1 MVKRRD
7 GSVDQRLDRA
17 MTAVP
22 FSVRFRRRIDAMVAQ
37 GQELLRTF
45 RRLVESKTSRRGTFR
60 FIVAGMRHRIDALLP
75 QGEVVV
81 RTIHHLLGN
90 LSPRKKVMAFVVAG
104 VAGLALLLLLLLEIS
119 VRRELAAEARH
130 VAIDTVSASSA
141 SAQEI
146 QFEDRF
152 AIQPAA
158 STLLQP
164 VDPLDALGTIPSS
177 EYSQTF
183 GQPIRE
189 PVPVPT
195 RHKAR

>member
-37 GQELLRTF
+37 G
-45 RRLVESKTSRRGTFR
+45 
-60 FIVAGMRHRIDALLP
+60 
-75 QGEVVV
+75 EVVV

-104 VAGLALLLLLLLEIS
+104 VAGLALLLLLEIS

-164 VDPLDALGTIPSS
+164 VDPSDAL
-177 EYSQTF
+177 
-183 GQPIRE
+183 
-189 PVPVPT
+189 
-195 RHKAR
+195 

>member
-1 MVKRRD
+1 
-7 GSVDQRLDRA
+7 

-22 FSVRFRRRIDAMVAQ
+22 FAVRFRRRIDAMVAQ

-45 RRLVESKTSRRGTFR
+45 RRLVESKISRRGTFR
-60 FIVAGMRHRIDALLP
+60 FIVAAMRHRIDALLP

-189 PVPVPT
+189 PVPVP
-195 RHKAR
+195 RRRKAR

>member
-1 MVKRRD
+1 V
-7 GSVDQRLDRA
+7 
-17 MTAVP
+17 TAVP
-22 FSVRFRRRIDAMVAQ
+22 FAVRFRRRIDAMVAQ

-45 RRLVESKTSRRGTFR
+45 RRLVESKISRRGTFR
-60 FIVAGMRHRIDALLP
+60 FIAAAMRHRIDALLP

-104 VAGLALLLLLLLEIS
+104 VAGLALLLLLEIS

-130 VAIDTVSASSA
+130 VVIDTASASSA

-152 AIQPAA
+152 VIQPAA

-177 EYSQTF
+177 EHSQTF
-183 GQPIRE
+183 GEPIRE
-189 PVPVPT
+189 PVPVP
-195 RHKAR
+195 RRRKAR

>member
-1 MVKRRD
+1 
-7 GSVDQRLDRA
+7 

-22 FSVRFRRRIDAMVAQ
+22 FAVRFRRRIDAMVAQ

-45 RRLVESKTSRRGTFR
+45 RRLVESKISRRGTFGL
-60 FIVAGMRHRIDALLP
+60 VAAAMRHRIGTILP

-81 RTIHHLLGN
+81 STIHHLLGN
-90 LSPRKKVMAFVVAG
+90 FTPRKKKMAFVVAG
-104 VAGLALLLLLLLEIS
+104 VVGLALVLLFLEIS
-119 VRRELAAEARH
+119 VRRELAAEARD
-130 VAIDTVSASSA
+130 VAIHTASASSA

-164 VDPLDALGTIPSS
+164 VDPSDALGTIPSS

-183 GQPIRE
+183 AQPFGE
-189 PVPVPT
+189 PVPVP
-195 RHKAR
+195 RRRKSR

>member
-1 MVKRRD
+1 
-7 GSVDQRLDRA
+7 
-17 MTAVP
+17 
-22 FSVRFRRRIDAMVAQ
+22 
-37 GQELLRTF
+37 
-45 RRLVESKTSRRGTFR
+45 
-60 FIVAGMRHRIDALLP
+60 MRHRIDALLP

-104 VAGLALLLLLLLEIS
+104 VAGLALLLLLEIS

-189 PVPVPT
+189 PVPVP
-195 RHKAR
+195 RRRKARWEIGAPHCRKAGADTWVRAGTHVELRSFQRTYVGTMRL

>member
-1 MVKRRD
+1 PEGD
-7 GSVDQRLDRA
+7 
-17 MTAVP
+17 
-22 FSVRFRRRIDAMVAQ
+22 
-37 GQELLRTF
+37 
-45 RRLVESKTSRRGTFR
+45 
-60 FIVAGMRHRIDALLP
+60 
-75 QGEVVV
+75 VVV

-90 LSPRKKVMAFVVAG
+90 LRPRKKVMAFVVAG
-104 VAGLALLLLLLLEIS
+104 VAGLALLLLLLEIS

-164 VDPLDALGTIPSS
+164 VDPLDALGTIPSP
-177 EYSQTF
+177 EYSRRLDNPF
-183 GQPIRE
+183 GSRYPS
-189 PVPVPT
+189 P
-195 RHKAR
+195 

>member
-1 MVKRRD
+1 V
-7 GSVDQRLDRA
+7 
-17 MTAVP
+17 TAVP
-22 FSVRFRRRIDAMVAQ
+22 FAVRSRRCIDAMVAQ

-45 RRLVESKTSRRGTFR
+45 RRLVESKISRRGTFR
-60 FIVAGMRHRIDALLP
+60 LVAAAMRHRIGTILP

-81 RTIHHLLGN
+81 STIHHLLGN
-90 LSPRKKVMAFVVAG
+90 FTPRKKMMAFVVAG
-104 VAGLALLLLLLLEIS
+104 VVGLALVLLFLEIS
-119 VRRELAAEARH
+119 VRRELAAEARD
-130 VAIDTVSASSA
+130 VAIHTASASSA

-164 VDPLDALGTIPSS
+164 VDPSDALGTIPSS

-183 GQPIRE
+183 AQPFGE
-189 PVPVPT
+189 PVPVP
-195 RHKAR
+195 RRRKSR

>member
-1 MVKRRD
+1 
-7 GSVDQRLDRA
+7 

-104 VAGLALLLLLLLEIS
+104 VAGLALLLLLEIS